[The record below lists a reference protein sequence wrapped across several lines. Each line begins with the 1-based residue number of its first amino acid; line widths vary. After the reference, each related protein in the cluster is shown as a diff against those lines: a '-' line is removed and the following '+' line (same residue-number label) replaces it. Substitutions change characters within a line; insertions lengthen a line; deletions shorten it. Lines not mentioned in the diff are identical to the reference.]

1 MANKPRNKNYG
12 DWLNLV
18 QTRQKFNPTHEEGSF
33 AWRNLPS
40 GFVLTAY
47 SETVDLVALR
57 MTLRSVLGPHK
68 IVLESLVPQWCWT
81 RLAPATVS
89 VGWLW
94 EMRSAIVARVRD
106 RKPMEVADD
115 LGHRFGR
122 LLPYG

>member
-33 AWRNLPS
+33 AWKNLPS

-68 IVLESLVPQWCWT
+68 IVLESLVLTGASLHSGLIAPPTASQTYIPGGASEKVNIWWDT
-81 RLAPATVS
+81 RGGNV
-89 VGWLW
+89 
-94 EMRSAIVARVRD
+94 
-106 RKPMEVADD
+106 
-115 LGHRFGR
+115 
-122 LLPYG
+122 